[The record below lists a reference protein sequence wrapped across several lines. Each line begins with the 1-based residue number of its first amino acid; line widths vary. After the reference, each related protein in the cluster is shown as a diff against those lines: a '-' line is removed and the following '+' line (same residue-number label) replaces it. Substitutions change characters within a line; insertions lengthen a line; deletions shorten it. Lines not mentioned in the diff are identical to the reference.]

1 MCFLLRLVAWLLAVL
16 LVLSALD
23 VQHSAAGHACIH
35 GSRKERVRIIPKSVV
50 YVTDIFL
57 QLITGVR
64 IGEEAVVKREARQPM
79 RFFTHLDVTI
89 SAMSV
94 SFPCMSDAIETRP
107 LSPQSS

>member
-35 GSRKERVRIIPKSVV
+35 GSRKER
-50 YVTDIFL
+50 
-57 QLITGVR
+57 LITGVR

-89 SAMSV
+89 SAILPETKRQTILVMSSQ
-94 SFPCMSDAIETRP
+94 SFQPCTM
-107 LSPQSS
+107 LMF